1 MGLGK
6 KMFKRRKV
14 NRIKQERSMGM
25 TNQMPIG
32 SMTLGALTEL
42 IDSQIEFQRIEAEDE
57 FLSLNYEEMLE
68 ASEIVILRAELEAT
82 KTKLSVAELAL
93 DKSRETSS
101 ELARFLMKFTEQ
113 TITAEE
119 PELWPMNNQGGVI
132 LIPWD

>member
-119 PELWPMNNQGGVI
+119 PELWPMNDQGGVI
-132 LIPWD
+132 

>member
-42 IDSQIEFQRIEAEDE
+42 IDSQIEFQRIEAEDVGQ
-57 FLSLNYEEMLE
+57 SSTKC
-68 ASEIVILRAELEAT
+68 ARIQRIIILRAELEAT
-82 KTKLSVAELAL
+82 KTKLSIAELAL
-93 DKSRETSS
+93 DKSRETASA
-101 ELARFLMKFTEQ
+101 LASYL
-113 TITAEE
+113 ITGRTVEE
-119 PELWPMNNQGGVI
+119 PELWPMNDQGGVI
-132 LIPWD
+132 

>member
-14 NRIKQERSMGM
+14 IRIKQERSMGM
-25 TNQMPIG
+25 TNKMPIG

-68 ASEIVILRAELEAT
+68 ASEMVILRAELETT
-82 KTKLSVAELAL
+82 KTKLSIAELAL
-93 DKSRETSS
+93 SESRETASK
-101 ELARFLMKFTEQ
+101 LARYLITGR
-113 TITAEE
+113 TAEE
-119 PELWPMNNQGGVI
+119 PELWPMNAEGGVI
-132 LIPWD
+132 

>member
-82 KTKLSVAELAL
+82 KTNLSVAELAL

-119 PELWPMNNQGGVI
+119 PEYLWPMNSEGGVI
-132 LIPWD
+132 